1 MYNAPPNIECKSELV
16 NHECTKI
23 CKFGILTKGA
33 DEMEGICERIEALLR
48 ERGISGSRMSA
59 DLGMSRSFMTELRK
73 GRAKGVSA
81 ENAARIAEYLG
92 VSTDYLLGNT
102 DRPEKQTGGDA
113 ELAEYLEELRSRPEK
128 RMLFSVTKNATKSQ
142 IEAIVRMIEEMQ
154 QGE

>member
-1 MYNAPPNIECKSELV
+1 
-16 NHECTKI
+16 
-23 CKFGILTKGA
+23 
-33 DEMEGICERIEALLR
+33 MEGICERIEALLR

-92 VSTDYLLGNT
+92 VSTDYLLGNAE
-102 DRPEKQTGGDA
+102 REEPEGDA
-113 ELAEYLEELRSRPEK
+113 ELAEYLEELKNRPDK
-128 RMLFSVTKNATKSQ
+128 RMLFSVTKNATKAQ

-154 QGE
+154 QGQ

>member
-1 MYNAPPNIECKSELV
+1 
-16 NHECTKI
+16 
-23 CKFGILTKGA
+23 
-33 DEMEGICERIEALLR
+33 MEGICERIEALLK

-102 DRPEKQTGGDA
+102 ERPEPQTRADE

-128 RMLFSVTKNATKSQ
+128 RMLFSVTKNATKAQ

-154 QGE
+154 QGK

>member
-1 MYNAPPNIECKSELV
+1 
-16 NHECTKI
+16 
-23 CKFGILTKGA
+23 
-33 DEMEGICERIEALLR
+33 MEGICERIEALLR

-73 GRAKGVSA
+73 GRAKGVSV

-102 DRPEKQTGGDA
+102 DRPEPQTGGDA

-128 RMLFSVTKNATKSQ
+128 RMLFSVTKNATKAQ

>member
-1 MYNAPPNIECKSELV
+1 
-16 NHECTKI
+16 
-23 CKFGILTKGA
+23 
-33 DEMEGICERIEALLR
+33 MEGICERIEALLK

-102 DRPEKQTGGDA
+102 DCPEPQTEGDA

-128 RMLFSVTKNATKSQ
+128 RMLFSVTKNATKAQ

>member
-1 MYNAPPNIECKSELV
+1 
-16 NHECTKI
+16 
-23 CKFGILTKGA
+23 
-33 DEMEGICERIEALLR
+33 MEGICERIEALLR

-81 ENAARIAEYLG
+81 ENAARIAEYL
-92 VSTDYLLGNT
+92 
-102 DRPEKQTGGDA
+102 
-113 ELAEYLEELRSRPEK
+113 EELRSRPEK